1 MEAATTPES
10 STIDTV
16 VAAYVHPEL
25 MALVRQGYADAK
37 AGKPA
42 LWGLPA
48 PDAMQQKMPRAAPPL
63 P

>member
-1 MEAATTPES
+1 MENATTPES

-48 PDAMQQKMPRAAPPL
+48 PDAMQQKMPMAPL